1 MLLRYQTG
9 VVVPSPHIGVDD
21 CVTEIR
27 GKIWIYLEDTD
38 EDVEAG
44 EITVQ
49 YLDVWRAKAAGLSI
63 WDLFDATSHIG
74 NATYQAVWDAEAQ
87 GYKPGITDA
96 LSGYNLLI
104 IHTMQ
109 IKPEFRG
116 HNLGLAAVDTT
127 INRFGHDCALIIVK
141 PYPINAYDLTGDQ
154 IEQGVKS
161 LSAYYARLGFVKV
174 PDSDL
179 MALDLDLVR
188 PTAYEAG
195 YKDYI

>member
-1 MLLRYQTG
+1 MLIRYQTSI
-9 VVVPSPHIGVDD
+9 VVPSLHINVDD

-27 GKIWIYLEDTD
+27 GKIWIYPEDTD

-63 WDLFDATSHIG
+63 WDLFDTTSRTG
-74 NATYQAVWDAEAQ
+74 NAAYPAVWDAEAQ
-87 GYKPGITDA
+87 EYKPEITDA
-96 LSGYNLLI
+96 LSGYNVLI
-104 IHTMQ
+104 IDTVQ

-116 HNLGLAAVDTT
+116 RNLGLAAIDTT
-127 INRFGHDCALIIVK
+127 VNRFGHDCALVIIK

-154 IEQGVKS
+154 IEQGAKS
-161 LSAYYARLGFVKV
+161 LSAYYARLGFVKI
-174 PDSDL
+174 PNSDL
-179 MALDLDLVR
+179 MALDLDLFR

-195 YKDYI
+195 YRE